1 VRQIRGQLG
10 QHSHRCNVRLLD
22 SDFCGGLAGDLTH
35 TGFGAQQQIS
45 EQGSAGFLHCCLFIL
60 QEDPMTD
67 KNDLCM
73 PELLHWHVLHVI
85 ANHEKR
91 VALQLSLRSIE
102 HYLPLYAERSRWS
115 DRTVTLERP
124 LFPGYVFVR
133 FSRETRLPVIST
145 PGVLKVLGNRGA
157 AIVDRSEVDRIRNGL
172 ANGYM
177 LRPHTG
183 ISTGTRVRVCRG
195 MFEGME
201 GIVSELRRNCNVI
214 IRLSAVEQY
223 FSLEA
228 ALSDLEVLGKPVTGA
243 AKQPHDFRQQVQ
255 QFRVV

>member
-1 VRQIRGQLG
+1 
-10 QHSHRCNVRLLD
+10 
-22 SDFCGGLAGDLTH
+22 
-35 TGFGAQQQIS
+35 
-45 EQGSAGFLHCCLFIL
+45 
-60 QEDPMTD
+60 MTD
-67 KNDLCM
+67 EETMVK
-73 PELLHWHVLHVI
+73 PELVHWHVLHVM

-133 FSRETRLPVIST
+133 FSLETRLPVLST
-145 PGVLKVLGNRGA
+145 PGVLKILGKRGA
-157 AIVDRSEVDRIRNGL
+157 EKVDYSEVDRIRRGL
-172 ANGYM
+172 ANGYA

-183 ISTGTRVRVCRG
+183 ISTGTRVRVCNG

-201 GIVSELRRNCNVI
+201 GIVSELRRNCSVI
-214 IRLSAVEQY
+214 IRLSTVEQY

-228 ALSDLEVLGKPVTGA
+228 DLDDLEVLGKTVGEVV
-243 AKQPHDFRQQVQ
+243 KQPPGLRRQVK
-255 QFRVV
+255 QFRAV